1 MDLFIGGLKMFK
13 TYEKYIVRNFAN
25 KIILLSLIFFSLII
39 ILSILEEI
47 SFFKNVNVNF
57 IIPYLITFL
66 GAPITLFEVFPFIF
80 LISTQ
85 FLFYDLFK
93 KDELILLKT
102 NGLSNMRI
110 IKILFFSS
118 FIIGVFTVLIFYNA
132 ASKLKF
138 FYTDIKNDYSKDNK
152 YLAVVTES
160 GLWLKDEINDSTII
174 VKANY
179 IKDNHLI
186 DVIIN
191 KFDENFNL
199 EQTIQS
205 NKINISDELWIIYN
219 PTVTKKN
226 ITDNDIKNLT
236 LQTSFNTE
244 KINSLFS
251 NISTLNLLELFDLK
265 KDYENLGYSS
275 KEIQIHLLSL
285 FTTPVFYGILTVLSS
300 IIMFNIN
307 RNKSLFFHIIFGVLM
322 SVIIY
327 YINFIFNSLGN
338 NGEIPAIASILIPI
352 TCLSIF
358 SIIGLIR
365 INEK

>member
-1 MDLFIGGLKMFK
+1 MFK
-13 TYEKYIVRNFAN
+13 TYEKYIVKSFFS
-25 KIILLSLIFFSLII
+25 KILLLSLIFFSLII
-39 ILSILEEI
+39 ILSVLEEI
-47 SFFKNVNVNF
+47 SFFKNLKVNF
-57 IIPYLITFL
+57 ILPYLITLL
-66 GAPITLFEVFPFIF
+66 GAPITLFEIFPFIF

-102 NGLSNMRI
+102 NGLSNLKI

-118 FIIGVFTVLIFYNA
+118 FVVGVFTVLIFYNA

-138 FYTDIKNDYSKDNK
+138 FYTDIKNNYSKDNK
-152 YLAVVTES
+152 YLAVVTDS
-160 GLWLKDEINDSTII
+160 GLWLKDEINNTTII

-179 IKDNHLI
+179 IKGNNLI
-186 DVIIN
+186 DVVIN
-191 KFDENFNL
+191 EFSDEFNL
-199 EQTIQS
+199 NRTIQS
-205 NKINISDELWIIYN
+205 NQVDISNELWIIN
-219 PTVTKKN
+219 DPTITKENVTDKN
-226 ITDNDIKNLT
+226 VQNFT
-236 LQTSFNTE
+236 LETSFNTK

-265 KDYENLGYSS
+265 KDYEKLGYSS
-275 KEIQIHLLSL
+275 KEIQIHLLDL

-300 IIMFNIN
+300 IIMFQVN

-338 NGEIPAIASILIPI
+338 NGEIPAAASILIPL
-352 TCLSIF
+352 TCLIIF

>member
-1 MDLFIGGLKMFK
+1 MFK
-13 TYEKYIVRNFAN
+13 TYEKYIIKNFFN
-25 KIILLSLIFFSLII
+25 KILILSFIFFSLII
-39 ILSILEEI
+39 ILSVLEEI
-47 SFFKNVNVNF
+47 SFFKDLKVNF
-57 IIPYLITFL
+57 ILPYLITFL
-66 GAPITLFEVFPFIF
+66 GAPITLFEIFPFIF

-102 NGLSNMRI
+102 NGLSNIKI

-118 FIIGVFTVLIFYNA
+118 LIIGVFTVLFFYNA

-138 FYTDIKNDYSKDNK
+138 FYTDIKNDYSRDNK
-152 YLAVVTES
+152 YLAVVTDS
-160 GLWLKDEINDSTII
+160 GLWLKDEINQSTII

-179 IKDNHLI
+179 IKNNYLI
-186 DVIIN
+186 DVVIN
-191 KFDENFNL
+191 EFNEDFNL
-199 EQTIQS
+199 NRTIQS
-205 NKINISDELWIIYN
+205 NKVNISNELWLIN
-219 PTVTKKN
+219 DPTVTKKN
-226 ITDNDIKNLT
+226 ITEKNT
-236 LQTSFNTE
+236 ENFRLQTSFNTE

-265 KDYENLGYSS
+265 KDYEKLGYSS
-275 KEIQIHLLSL
+275 KEIQIHLLNL
-285 FTTPVFYGILTVLSS
+285 FTTPIFYGILTVLSS
-300 IIMFNIN
+300 IIMFNVN
-307 RNKSLFFHIIFGVLM
+307 RNKSLYFHVIFGVLM

-338 NGEIPAIASILIPI
+338 NGEIPAAASILIPLI
-352 TCLSIF
+352 CLIIF